1 MTTAIR
7 FNPFQPEFHQNPYP
21 TYEYLRRED
30 PIHRSFLNAW
40 VITRYADVEAILKD
54 ARFQVDDL
62 PQRLIQKSHYLKQG
76 NLDPLAQTIHKWLF
90 FLEPPDHNRLR
101 GLVSKAF
108 SPVTIEGMRTEIQ
121 VIANQLLAKVQPTGQ
136 MDIIKDLASLL
147 PAMIVTR
154 ILGLPPE
161 DYPKLVRWSYNLFFV
176 FDQPMSLQGYQKQN
190 QMAIE
195 AREYLTEIITR
206 LEKQPNDGLI
216 SRLIAARDEDR
227 TITQDEIIGFCI
239 MLLIVGQETTKSLTG
254 NAMVA
259 LLRHTEKLAELK
271 QNPDLIKNAIEE
283 LLRYDSPVQVIA
295 RLATENVE
303 MGDKTIQ
310 AGDKVILCIGA
321 ANRDPEQFTNPDQLD
336 FTRRN
341 YSLPFGGG
349 IHFCLGAFLA
359 RVQGQIAINA
369 MLQGLPHLQL
379 NTETLDWR
387 ESITLRGLKTLPVTF
402 QPITAE
408 FRSQE

>member
-7 FNPFQPEFHQNPYP
+7 FNPFQLKFHQNPYP

-30 PIHRSFLNAW
+30 PIHYSFLKAW

-54 ARFQVDDL
+54 ARFQVDNL

-90 FLEPPDHNRLR
+90 FLEPPNHTRLR

-108 SPVTIEGMRTEIQ
+108 SPVTVEGMRTEIQ
-121 VIANQLLAKVQPTGQ
+121 TMANELLAKVQPTGQ
-136 MDIIKDLASLL
+136 MDVIKDLASPL
-147 PAMIVTR
+147 PAMTVTH

-161 DYPKLVRWSYNLFFV
+161 DYPKLVRWSYELFFV

-195 AREYLTEIITR
+195 ARDYLIKIITR

-227 TITQDEIIGFCI
+227 SITQDEIIGFCI

-259 LLRHTEKLAELK
+259 LLRHPDKLAELK
-271 QNPDLIKNAIEE
+271 QNPDLIKNAVEE

-303 MGDKTIQ
+303 IGDKTIQ
-310 AGDKVILCIGA
+310 IGDKVILCIGA
-321 ANRDPEQFTNPDQLD
+321 ANRDSEQFTNSDQLD

-369 MLQGLPHLQL
+369 MLQKLPNIQL
-379 NTETLDWR
+379 ATDTLDWR
-387 ESITLRGLKTLPVTF
+387 ETITLRGLRKLPVAFT
-402 QPITAE
+402 PSSAI
-408 FRSQE
+408 